1 MKNINKEIPRTENQK
16 ILLNDTAST
25 PLSQD
30 EFSQLNDFIP
40 LTIVDFKGAQCQSII
55 NVSSILYNAHRF
67 VSNYPRPEYIFSHLH
82 NKQMIIDNI
91 IISSD
96 ESPKSNDIP
105 FGEGLIFLLNSLEN
119 IPLCKEKYK
128 N

>member
-1 MKNINKEIPRTENQK
+1 
-16 ILLNDTAST
+16 
-25 PLSQD
+25 
-30 EFSQLNDFIP
+30 
-40 LTIVDFKGAQCQSII
+40 
-55 NVSSILYNAHRF
+55 
-67 VSNYPRPEYIFSHLH
+67 
-82 NKQMIIDNI
+82 MIIDNI

-128 N
+128 NCTQEAFNKLNIDKRTNNEDFYEYDPVCYINMGTSQIVKTSVVKSRRCKYIYFLPTNGRNRNLNDFNSFFMSLLFFGVE